1 MEHKHRLEELN
12 KESLKR
18 LEEYIKTKGEL
29 KKEHHES
36 VHKAKDE
43 WQLAWAKLQEALISL
58 ERIEI

>member
-1 MEHKHRLEELN
+1 MRHQHKLEELN
-12 KESLKR
+12 KESLQQ

-36 VHKAKDE
+36 VHKAKEE
-43 WQLAWAKLQEALISL
+43 WQLAWAKLQEALITL